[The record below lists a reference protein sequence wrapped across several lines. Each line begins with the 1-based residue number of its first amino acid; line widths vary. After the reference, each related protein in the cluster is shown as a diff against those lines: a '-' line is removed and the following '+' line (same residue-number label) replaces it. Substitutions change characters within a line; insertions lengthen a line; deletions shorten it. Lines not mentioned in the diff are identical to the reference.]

1 MLGLF
6 LKLLVKFLDPETE
19 LLVGLGQV
27 GNGLASVE
35 DGGVVLVA
43 ALQADDGK

>member
-1 MLGLF
+1 MMSLF
-6 LKLLVKFLDPETE
+6 LKLLVKLLDPEAE
-19 LLVGLGQV
+19 LLVGLGQI
-27 GNGLASVE
+27 GNGLAGME